1 MYNKVLL
8 VFNEKAGKENT
19 GNNVGIAAGILSS
32 NVKELTI
39 LKGGY
44 PGELEEICR
53 DRGEEF
59 ELVVIMGGDGTVH
72 ECVNGL
78 ALLSAPPKIAIIP
91 TGTCNDFAR
100 TLNISMVI
108 SEACVDAVH
117 GPDKKI
123 DIGKVNDRFFTNF
136 AGIGLIADTSENI
149 EDNIKEKFGTLSYFI
164 SALKTMKETSLFS
177 FKVRTDKGM
186 YDGEAVMIIIMNGRF
201 IGTRELP
208 YEHIQPQDNKLN
220 LLIVKEAGL
229 PLFKEW
235 VQSKTLLTPE
245 AQDTDIFQQKIESA
259 SIETPEIKKIDTD
272 GEIYLETPMEVSVLS
287 ELLTFKTGTK
297 G

>member
-8 VFNEKAGKENT
+8 VFNVKAGKVNT

-108 SEACVDAVH
+108 SEACVDAVY

-149 EDNIKEKFGTLSYFI
+149 EGNIKEKFGTLSYFI

-259 SIETPEIKKIDTD
+259 SIETTELKKIDTD
-272 GEIYLETPMEVSVLS
+272 GEIYLQTPMEVTVLS